1 MNYFKDNY
9 QCIKKN
15 HKHLPTKFIYY
26 ITNFDILPKKKLS
39 NMDDIIFP
47 YDIYL
52 FSIIYIHIFVRKD
65 SLQVCTNTF
74 TKELTCQKKKCSKKI
89 HETFIYCNFFTIK

>member
-1 MNYFKDNY
+1 M
-9 QCIKKN
+9 
-15 HKHLPTKFIYY
+15 PTKFIYY

-52 FSIIYIHIFVRKD
+52 FSIIYIHIFVCND
-65 SLQVCTNTF
+65 TLQVCTNTF
-74 TKELTCQKKKCSKKI
+74 TKELTCQKKKNASKKYTRNI
-89 HETFIYCNFFTIK
+89 HLISSQLNDLCIQL

>member
-1 MNYFKDNY
+1 
-9 QCIKKN
+9 
-15 HKHLPTKFIYY
+15 
-26 ITNFDILPKKKLS
+26 
-39 NMDDIIFP
+39 MDDIIFP

-74 TKELTCQKKKCSKKI
+74 TKELTCQKKNVKKKYMKHSSTVI
-89 HETFIYCNFFTIK
+89 SSQLNDLCIQL